1 MDGFALTLKFNRGK
15 RKVIFGSSNLRV
27 KEIVL
32 YFHIF
37 SYCEFSKK
45 DLQFGFTLGASAVSE
60 MELSAK
66 IFFFLQCNLWKISSL

>member
-1 MDGFALTLKFNRGK
+1 MDGSALTFKFNRGK
-15 RKVIFGSSNLRV
+15 GKVVFGSSNLRV

-32 YFHIF
+32 YLHIF

-60 MELSAK
+60 MKLAAK
-66 IFFFLQCNLWKISSL
+66 IFFFSPTV